1 MCKQIVSYLTDES
14 DALSRTVYTF
24 GYRERMKIERGLFLL
39 LKILCKNML
48 GHNLQ
53 GFSESH
59 RMKVFELIARKKRD
73 DSFIRLINRIW
84 QLKVYIQS
92 LSSENAYVR
101 GDALSR
107 LGLDKKSVFSFI
119 NYEIQKIGENTILL
133 TGEQGAQLDR

>member
-14 DALSRTVYTF
+14 DALSRTAYTF

-39 LKILCKNML
+39 LKTLCKNIL

-59 RMKVFELIARKKRD
+59 RMKVFELIARKK
-73 DSFIRLINRIW
+73 SSGSLNRLVTRIW

-107 LGLDKKSVFSFI
+107 LELDKKSVFSFI
-119 NYEIQKIGENTILL
+119 GYEIQKIGENTILL
-133 TGEQGAQLDR
+133 AGEQGAQPDR